1 MIFHILYLYTLQGM
15 MVLIPYITLLP
26 NNWISDQ
33 FGITTT
39 QTLHLQ
45 SLQIT
50 FKKNTSL
57 IFGKIVFLWQ

>member
-1 MIFHILYLYTLQGM
+1 MQ
-15 MVLIPYITLLP
+15 YITLLP

>member
-1 MIFHILYLYTLQGM
+1 MYIFIYFIRNDG
-15 MVLIPYITLLP
+15 LIMQYITLLP

-33 FGITTT
+33 FGITTI

-50 FKKNTSL
+50 FKKKYL
-57 IFGKIVFLWQ
+57 INFWQNCFSMAIN

>member
-1 MIFHILYLYTLQGM
+1 
-15 MVLIPYITLLP
+15 MVLIPYMTLLP

-33 FGITTT
+33 FGIKINCNFLTPT

-50 FKKNTSL
+50 FKKKYL
-57 IFGKIVFLWQ
+57 INFWQNCFSMAIN

>member
-1 MIFHILYLYTLQGM
+1 MYIFIYFIRNDG
-15 MVLIPYITLLP
+15 LIMQYITLLP

>member
-15 MVLIPYITLLP
+15 MVLIPYMTLLP

-33 FGITTT
+33 FGIKINCNFLTPT

-50 FKKNTSL
+50 FKTVSMFF
-57 IFGKIVFLWQ
+57 IE

>member
-1 MIFHILYLYTLQGM
+1 MYIFIYFIRNDG
-15 MVLIPYITLLP
+15 LIMQYITLLP

-50 FKKNTSL
+50 FKKKNTTL